1 MSKLENKNFINETI
15 NRLQNELTNFIINTN
30 YSNPQSIYL
39 RQELEDF
46 QEKNLRNNKNNIENN
61 KILNNENIIKILNNS
76 FDPFQNVNPY
86 TIYKIKNEYK
96 NNKNFQNYFLSQ
108 KTYDIK
114 NNNNSIVNNYYNQI
128 HFDKNNFPII
138 RNKEIN
144 KGINNMIDKGLIPK
158 NTDLSPIFSKDGN
171 PLNIIGNNQLKK
183 LYSKN
188 LIKDDIDLNYKINDL
203 KYSMK
208 NLINVGEKIIKGIDK
223 NNNSNILKSKTSSSE
238 FKIHNKNISSNK
250 TNTEFFL
257 TNSKYSFISEKVFN
271 NGNKSLISE
280 DNQKIKNISNLNSK
294 NVYNYSIETNN
305 NINNNSNK
313 LETIPDDNL
322 ILKFD
327 NYKIIEDSNYILFKN
342 SNKKKWKKILNIISN
357 LSNLFKKLNLN
368 LIQIDSSRILQI
380 IEFYKGNIQN
390 VRNKD
395 LLLCITKEDLQK
407 KGFDPSNEK
416 LFYFKIK
423 EAFIIKIQ
431 KLIRKKIAFKKLD
444 NLRFEL
450 FKINLLQ
457 SHIRTYLIKKKYK
470 TILKNEKEKEIT
482 KFYDLFNEFK
492 ANWDFLKYQ
501 KRYEIHINSLSY
513 NEYKNTTIANFTE
526 KQILQLN
533 RLINLI
539 DQNISIIYITP
550 YEINED
556 IIKYYYSIL
565 EKLGIKN
572 IESRLIFVVPDANK
586 FLPYYFSLSKLLF
599 FSPKT
604 LKQIKKIIKNENAY
618 IVPGIINEIEE
629 KISVYLNIPILSG
642 NFSQSKLILNKS
654 GVKSSFELN
663 DIPFPVSAWDISTE
677 EEFYSSLAHLIATY
691 PNFNVWIFKINNE
704 YNGRGIA
711 YLDISKNLY
720 ILNLKKEKYNND
732 NFSIELFQEKLYLN
746 LKNILNNNVIFVYNN
761 LYKNFN
767 EYLNFFLKNQGIIES
782 CPTSSLEGII
792 NSPSCP
798 ILIQP
803 NGNIQFLPFYD
814 KINLEYFKNIVNIS
828 PTSFNNQFELKNI
841 VKKIGEFLFRQ
852 DIIGYI
858 TIEFITFHN
867 GKKYL
872 FWGIDIKFG
881 LNDVIMSN
889 VFSYIMYLIS
899 SMKSEQ
905 KKIIDEMDKEVKEVV
920 KNIEEDNNE
929 INNEEEE
936 EDEEDIKNLNYENE
950 ENEENE
956 IDDDLFEKII
966 LYDIDYFKNKDIYL
980 FNLPLISNRLI
991 RDLKL
996 KEFLRAYRFEN
1007 IVFNVDKKRG
1017 ILFNFANSLE
1027 CGLFGIFGVENKL
1040 LDKKKSEYNL
1050 WILIEK
1056 TLSILLELMKHDKNR
1071 RNVRVYDDRNDYV
1084 DLQSVFSKI
1093 KGITKDKGKEIELE
1107 KKKLFSMNNY

>member
-1 MSKLENKNFINETI
+1 M
-15 NRLQNELTNFIINTN
+15 
-30 YSNPQSIYL
+30 
-39 RQELEDF
+39 
-46 QEKNLRNNKNNIENN
+46 
-61 KILNNENIIKILNNS
+61 
-76 FDPFQNVNPY
+76 
-86 TIYKIKNEYK
+86 
-96 NNKNFQNYFLSQ
+96 
-108 KTYDIK
+108 
-114 NNNNSIVNNYYNQI
+114 
-128 HFDKNNFPII
+128 
-138 RNKEIN
+138 
-144 KGINNMIDKGLIPK
+144 
-158 NTDLSPIFSKDGN
+158 
-171 PLNIIGNNQLKK
+171 
-183 LYSKN
+183 
-188 LIKDDIDLNYKINDL
+188 
-203 KYSMK
+203 
-208 NLINVGEKIIKGIDK
+208 
-223 NNNSNILKSKTSSSE
+223 
-238 FKIHNKNISSNK
+238 
-250 TNTEFFL
+250 
-257 TNSKYSFISEKVFN
+257 
-271 NGNKSLISE
+271 
-280 DNQKIKNISNLNSK
+280 
-294 NVYNYSIETNN
+294 
-305 NINNNSNK
+305 
-313 LETIPDDNL
+313 
-322 ILKFD
+322 
-327 NYKIIEDSNYILFKN
+327 
-342 SNKKKWKKILNIISN
+342 
-357 LSNLFKKLNLN
+357 
-368 LIQIDSSRILQI
+368 
-380 IEFYKGNIQN
+380 
-390 VRNKD
+390 
-395 LLLCITKEDLQK
+395 
-407 KGFDPSNEK
+407 
-416 LFYFKIK
+416 
-423 EAFIIKIQ
+423 
-431 KLIRKKIAFKKLD
+431 
-444 NLRFEL
+444 
-450 FKINLLQ
+450 
-457 SHIRTYLIKKKYK
+457 
-470 TILKNEKEKEIT
+470 
-482 KFYDLFNEFK
+482 
-492 ANWDFLKYQ
+492 
-501 KRYEIHINSLSY
+501 
-513 NEYKNTTIANFTE
+513 
-526 KQILQLN
+526 
-533 RLINLI
+533 
-539 DQNISIIYITP
+539 
-550 YEINED
+550 
-556 IIKYYYSIL
+556 
-565 EKLGIKN
+565 
-572 IESRLIFVVPDANK
+572 
-586 FLPYYFSLSKLLF
+586 
-599 FSPKT
+599 
-604 LKQIKKIIKNENAY
+604 
-618 IVPGIINEIEE
+618 
-629 KISVYLNIPILSG
+629 
-642 NFSQSKLILNKS
+642 
-654 GVKSSFELN
+654 
-663 DIPFPVSAWDISTE
+663 
-677 EEFYSSLAHLIATY
+677 
-691 PNFNVWIFKINNE
+691 
-704 YNGRGIA
+704 
-711 YLDISKNLY
+711 
-720 ILNLKKEKYNND
+720 
-732 NFSIELFQEKLYLN
+732 
-746 LKNILNNNVIFVYNN
+746 KNILNNNVIFVYNN

-905 KKIIDEMDKEVKEVV
+905 KKIIVEMDKEVKEVV

-950 ENEENE
+950 EENE

>member
-1 MSKLENKNFINETI
+1 MSKAENKNFINETI

-39 RQELEDF
+39 RQELCNF
-46 QEKNLRNNKNNIENN
+46 QEKNLKNNKNFENN
-61 KILNNENIIKILNNS
+61 KNINSENILKILNNS
-76 FDPFQNVNPY
+76 FDPYQNINPY

-96 NNKNFQNYFLSQ
+96 NNKNLQNYFLSQ

-114 NNNNSIVNNYYNQI
+114 NNNFNNYYNQI

-158 NTDLSPIFSKDGN
+158 SSDLSPIFNKDGN
-171 PLNIIGNNQLKK
+171 PLNIIGNVKLKK
-183 LYSKN
+183 LYGKN
-188 LIKDDIDLNYKINDL
+188 LIKDDIDLNYKTNDL

-208 NLINVGEKIIKGIDK
+208 NLINVGENVIKGFDNNNNK
-223 NNNSNILKSKTSSSE
+223 NNNNSNILKSKTSSSE
-238 FKIHNKNISSNK
+238 FKIHGKNISSNK

-257 TNSKYSFISEKVFN
+257 TNSKYSFISEKLN
-271 NGNKSLISE
+271 NENRSIISDE
-280 DNQKIKNISNLNSK
+280 NQKVKNISNLNTK
-294 NVYNYSIETNN
+294 NYKNNLSSLESN
-305 NINNNSNK
+305 NI

-322 ILKFD
+322 ILQFE
-327 NYKIIEDSNYILFKN
+327 NYEIIEDSNFILFKK
-342 SNKKKWKKILNIISN
+342 SNKKNWKKILNIISN

-368 LIQIDSSRILQI
+368 LVQIDCARILQI
-380 IEFYKGNIQN
+380 IDFYKGNIQN

-395 LLLCITKEDLQK
+395 LLLCITKEDLKK

-416 LFYFKIK
+416 LFYYKIK

-450 FKINLLQ
+450 FNIILLQ
-457 SHIRTYLIKKKYK
+457 SQIRSFFTKKKIK
-470 TILKNEKEKEIT
+470 NLLKNQKEKEIT

-492 ANWDFLKYQ
+492 ANWEFLKYQ
-501 KRYEIHINSLSY
+501 KRYEIHINSLSF

-539 DQNISIIYITP
+539 DPNISIIYITP

-586 FLPYYFSLSKLLF
+586 FLPFYFNLSKLLF

-604 LKQIKKIIKNENAY
+604 LKQIKKIIKNDYAY
-618 IVPGIINEIEE
+618 IVPGITNEIEE

-704 YNGRGIA
+704 YNGRGVA

-732 NFSIELFQEKLYLN
+732 NFSIEVFQEKLYLN
-746 LKNILNNNVIFVYNN
+746 LKNILNNNVIFAYNN

-792 NSPSCP
+792 SSPSCP

-803 NGNIQFLPFYD
+803 NGTIQFLPFFD
-814 KINLEYFKNIVNIS
+814 KVNLEYFKNIVNVS
-828 PTSFNNQFELKNI
+828 PTSFSDQFELKNI

-881 LNDVIMSN
+881 LNDVVMSN
-889 VFSYIMYLIS
+889 MFSYVMHLVS

-905 KKIIDEMDKEVKEVV
+905 KKIIDEMDKEVKEVE
-920 KNIEEDNNE
+920 KNIEEDNN
-929 INNEEEE
+929 NEEEE
-936 EDEEDIKNLNYENE
+936 EEKN

-956 IDDDLFEKII
+956 IDDDFDLFEGIFF
-966 LYDIDYFKNKDIYL
+966 YDIDYFKTKEIYL

-1027 CGLFGIFGVENKL
+1027 SGVFGIFGVENKL
-1040 LDKKKSEYNL
+1040 LDKRKSEYNL
-1050 WILIEK
+1050 WLLIEK

-1093 KGITKDKGKEIELE
+1093 KGITKEKGKEIELE